1 MKKFSHFY
9 PILLFSFFTAVQIN
23 AQTVDVVVHKNGK
36 SQEEKIDI
44 PKSMTYPLDSLLND
58 WQVKNFIDQQK
69 ECSTSPL
76 NPVFADSVY
85 INRLQRIPAV
95 MELPYNEIVRKF
107 IDLYT
112 GHMRNQVSFMLSAS
126 NFYIPI
132 FEEALDAYDLPMEL
146 KYLPVIESSFNPS
159 AVSRVGAAG
168 LWQFMIYTGKQYGL
182 EINSL
187 VDERRD
193 PIKSTWAAARYLK
206 DLYNIYHDWNL
217 VIAAYNCGPNNINK
231 AIRRCNGK
239 ADYWAIYNY
248 LPRETRGYVPAF
260 IAANY
265 VMTYYCNHNICPME
279 TNIPISTD
287 TIQINRNLHF
297 DQISAML
304 NISKKEIKSLNPQY
318 KRDIIP
324 GESHTY
330 ALRLPQSG
338 ISHFIDHEDSI
349 YTYHVEE
356 LLPNRRIVEAE
367 NVSVPTYSRSS
378 SSSSYSRHSRRN
390 SYKKR
395 HSSRKHNKGKS
406 HTIKNGE
413 TLSDIAKHYHVTV
426 KQLKR
431 SNHIKGNTIRAG
443 KKIKIHR

>member
-1 MKKFSHFY
+1 MKRFSYFL
-9 PILLFSFFTAVQIN
+9 PILLFTLFTVSHIN
-23 AQTVDVVVHKNGK
+23 AQTVDVTVNKDGK
-36 SQEEKIDI
+36 IKSEKIEI
-44 PKSMTYPLDSLLND
+44 PKSMNYPLDSLLND

-76 NPVFADSVY
+76 NPYFPDSVY

-95 MELPYNEIVRKF
+95 MEFPYNDVVRKF

-112 GHMRNQVSFMLSAS
+112 CRMRNQVSFMLSAA

-132 FEEALDAYDLPMEL
+132 FEEALDAYDLPLEL
-146 KYLPVIESSFNPS
+146 KYLPVIESSLNPK
-159 AVSRVGAAG
+159 AVSRVGASG
-168 LWQFMIYTGKQYGL
+168 LWQFMAVTGKQYGL

-193 PIKSTWAAARYLK
+193 PVKATWAAARYLR

-231 AIRRCNGK
+231 AVRRSGGK
-239 ADYWAIYNY
+239 TDYWAIYNY

-287 TIQINRNLHF
+287 TIQIDKKLHF
-297 DQISAML
+297 DQIAAVL
-304 NISKKEIKSLNPQY
+304 NIDKKQIRSLNPQY

-324 GESHTY
+324 GYSHPY
-330 ALRLPQSG
+330 ALKLPQTE
-338 ISHFIDHEDSI
+338 ISRFIDNKDSI
-349 YTYHVEE
+349 YAYNTDM
-356 LLPNRRIVEAE
+356 LLPNRRTVEVDRSAE
-367 NVSVPTYSRSS
+367 PSTYR
-378 SSSSYSRHSRRN
+378 SSYSRRSRHHASRSRHSKYSKKHSRK
-390 SYKKR
+390 S
-395 HSSRKHNKGKS
+395 KS

-413 TLSDIAKHYHVTV
+413 TLSDIAERYHVSV
-426 KQLKR
+426 KQLRKA
-431 SNHIKGNTIRAG
+431 NHIKGSSIRAG